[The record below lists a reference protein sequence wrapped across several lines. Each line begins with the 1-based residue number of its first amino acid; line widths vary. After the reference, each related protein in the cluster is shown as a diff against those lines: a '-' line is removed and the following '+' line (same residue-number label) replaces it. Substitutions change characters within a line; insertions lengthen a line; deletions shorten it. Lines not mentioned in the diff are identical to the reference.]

1 MTFSYLFGLIPLLN
15 LNFQQYIY
23 FSIFIG
29 LITIAFIAF
38 VSLKIDSNFTRIIY
52 LLLYIFAWFIL
63 GGIVGGG
70 IILSSSCIV
79 YVLIRE
85 FSGDYS

>member
-1 MTFSYLFGLIPLLN
+1 MTFSYLFGLVPLLN
-15 LNFQQYIY
+15 LNFQQYI
-23 FSIFIG
+23 FLCIFIG
-29 LITIAFIAF
+29 LVSIAFIAYI
-38 VSLKIDSNFTRIIY
+38 SLKIDSNFNRIIY

-63 GGIVGGG
+63 GGIIGGG
-70 IILSSSCIV
+70 LILLSSCII

>member
-1 MTFSYLFGLIPLLN
+1 
-15 LNFQQYIY
+15 
-23 FSIFIG
+23 
-29 LITIAFIAF
+29 
-38 VSLKIDSNFTRIIY
+38 
-52 LLLYIFAWFIL
+52 LYIFAWFIL

-70 IILSSSCIV
+70 LILSSSCII